1 MAAGTIEGRAI
12 RERFRPGRYH
22 GVGVTEVAGCEFLLG
37 AGSALPAPYWA
48 YEAQGISRRAAK
60 ASTSFRNLVS
70 VFPLLAI
77 FAYGRD
83 R

>member
-1 MAAGTIEGRAI
+1 MSAGTIEGRDI
-12 RERFRPGRYH
+12 RERFRPSRITAGA
-22 GVGVTEVAGCEFLLG
+22 GAEVAGCEFLLG

-77 FAYGRD
+77 FAYRRD